1 MGKVINVDFTA
12 RSADAD
18 AVIDVKAVAQSRRL
32 LQAGLIAPAV
42 EDTSYEVAGEHASEP
57 IKNVD
62 DIYAVSEWFI
72 TRGRYR
78 DNMRSEERRVG
89 TEC

>member
-42 EDTSYEVAGEHASEP
+42 EDLSLIH
-57 IKNVD
+57 I
-62 DIYAVSEWFI
+62 
-72 TRGRYR
+72 
-78 DNMRSEERRVG
+78 
-89 TEC
+89 